1 MILRKIS
8 TDHLKLG
15 RSRCS
20 NIELFLAKPLLN
32 GCGLQ
37 HGVARG
43 LAESRAAG
51 GARDGAPRP
60 DLNRK
65 ARSSYLERKRNHPV
79 GQMRATDRFLRA

>member
-37 HGVARG
+37 HGVAHG

-51 GARDGAPRP
+51 AARTTGRHGPIST
-60 DLNRK
+60 
-65 ARSSYLERKRNHPV
+65 ARRDHLIWN
-79 GQMRATDRFLRA
+79 GRAIIQSGKCARQTAS